1 MIQSLFKLEK
11 AVLLKEDFQMNPYC
25 NMQNQKVQQKLILET
40 QTTLLSTEKKIL
52 LMARNSVDGQTH
64 SDGPMMEQMMK

>member
-1 MIQSLFKLEK
+1 
-11 AVLLKEDFQMNPYC
+11 
-25 NMQNQKVQQKLILET
+25 MQNQKVQQKLILET

-52 LMARNSVDGQTH
+52 LMVRNSADGQTL